1 MDAVLTALH
10 SDLTA
15 LASTLKSGVP
25 GNEALN
31 VAHQLWNLPGITRDE
46 LVGSVESLLQS
57 IEKVDSELE
66 PQNAELLSD
75 YRRRITFI
83 TGNVIQHIWGSNGG
97 QAVSVLLI
105 TLDGLR
111 KALKPENLEIED
123 VVQKLGVAR
132 TLAKTVGERVRALDA
147 TLTSL
152 EPKTS
157 SLGEMV
163 ARIEAANATADQL
176 PVNLASLS
184 EATQSIGEMRAE
196 AEVERLEVGE
206 CLSKINQA
214 MSDLDAKRIEAE
226 NIVAKCGKAYA
237 ITTSHGLAAAFSER
251 SKSLSTSMWVWVVGL
266 IVALGLGSIIGSGQ
280 LKGLEELMKEP
291 NVGSM
296 AIAVNLVLAL
306 LSVGSTVW
314 FAWVATKQIG
324 QRFRLAEDYGFKASV
339 SRAYEGYR
347 REAESIDN
355 EFVSRLFSSAL
366 SRLDEQPLRLVE
378 TATHGSPWHEAASSD
393 LIKKALATVP
403 GFMDQVFDLAKS
415 ATNKAPVVKP
425 AVVAS
430 QSPANPV

>member
-1 MDAVLTALH
+1 MDAVLKALH
-10 SDLTA
+10 GDLTT
-15 LASTLKSGVP
+15 LASNLKTAIPS
-25 GNEALN
+25 NEPLS
-31 VAHQLWNLPGITRDE
+31 VAHGAWNLPGITRDE
-46 LVGSVESLLQS
+46 LVSVVETLLETIS
-57 IEKVDSELE
+57 KVEGDDE
-66 PQNAELLSD
+66 PANSTLLAD
-75 YRRRITFI
+75 YRRRIAFLTAN
-83 TGNVIQHIWGSNGG
+83 TVPQIWGGNGG
-97 QAVSVLLI
+97 QALSALLT

-111 KALKPENLEIED
+111 RALEPETVDTEE
-123 VVQKLGVAR
+123 VAAKLAAAR
-132 TLAKTVGERVRALDA
+132 TLAKTVGVRVRALDA
-147 TLTSL
+147 TLSSL
-152 EPKTS
+152 EPKAS

-176 PVNLASLS
+176 PVDLVALE

-196 AEVERLEVGE
+196 AEAERLEVGE
-206 CLSKINQA
+206 CLRKINQA
-214 MSDLDAKRIEAE
+214 MSDLEARRIEAE
-226 NIVAKCGKAYA
+226 SIVAKCGKAYA

-251 SKSLSTSMWVWVVGL
+251 SKSLSTSMWIWVIGL
-266 IVALGLGSIIGSGQ
+266 IVALALGSILGTGQ
-280 LKGLEELMKEP
+280 LKGLADLMKEP

-347 REAESIDN
+347 REAESIDE

-378 TATHGSPWHEAASSD
+378 TATHGSPWHEAASSEV
-393 LIKKALATVP
+393 IKKALANVP

-415 ATNKAPVVKP
+415 AIGRTQVAKP
-425 AVVAS
+425 AAVAS
-430 QSPANPV
+430 QSPANPA

>member
-1 MDAVLTALH
+1 MNAVLTALH
-10 SDLTA
+10 NDLTA
-15 LASTLKSGVP
+15 LASTLESGVP
-25 GNEALN
+25 GNEPLN

-46 LVGSVESLLQS
+46 LVGSVESLLQT
-57 IEKVDSELE
+57 IEEFDEDLAPE
-66 PQNAELLSD
+66 NATLLTD

-83 TGNVIQHIWGSNGG
+83 SGNVIQHIWSSNGG
-97 QAVSVLLI
+97 QAVSALLI

-111 KALKPENLEIED
+111 RALKPENLEMAD
-123 VVQKLGVAR
+123 VVRKLGVAR
-132 TLAKTVGERVRALDA
+132 TMAKTVGERVRSLEA
-147 TLTSL
+147 TLTGL
-152 EPKTS
+152 EPKTA
-157 SLGEMV
+157 SLSQMV

-176 PVNLASLS
+176 PVDLAALA
-184 EATQSIGEMRAE
+184 EATQSIGAMRADAE
-196 AEVERLEVGE
+196 AERKEVGD
-206 CLSKINQA
+206 CLSKITQA

-251 SKSLSTSMWVWVVGL
+251 SKALSWSMWIWVVGL
-266 IVALGLGSIIGSGQ
+266 IVALALGSILGTGQ
-280 LKGLEELMKEP
+280 LKGLADLMKEP

-347 REAESIDN
+347 REAESIDD
-355 EFVSRLFSSAL
+355 EFVSRLFASAL

-415 ATNKAPVVKP
+415 ATKRAPVIMP
-425 AVVAS
+425 AVAAS
-430 QSPANPV
+430 QSPATPD